1 MTVSGAP
8 AMEVAI
14 TGISL
19 ADLVANNTMDE
30 RIEALLWTIAG
41 EKRSFVTVAGPRK
54 AGKSTVL
61 AAALQHVPQGT
72 PVHALT
78 GEIEEIRDLV
88 NAPDGGY
95 LEVGEI
101 STEPPSRYIW
111 GEPVLALFEALDA
124 GFSLATTMHAPDV
137 NDVFSQICS
146 DNGISDRSA
155 STIQYVVHITRF
167 GEDETSY
174 WRRVD
179 VVHEISGVKN
189 GVPVVTDLFRWRE
202 EADSFIALNSPK
214 WLSSSEAQLAERAS
228 QIKRQATTI
237 NAADVSQGHR

>member
-1 MTVSGAP
+1 
-8 AMEVAI
+8 MELAI

-30 RIEALLWTIAG
+30 HIAALLWTVAE
-41 EKRSFVTVAGPRK
+41 EKRSFVTVAEPRN

-61 AAALQHVPQGT
+61 NAALHHVPQGT

-78 GEIEEIRDLV
+78 GEIEEIRGFA

-101 STEPPSRYIW
+101 STEPPIRYIW
-111 GEPVLALFEALDA
+111 GEPAVALFEALDA
-124 GFSLATTMHAPDV
+124 GFSLATTMHALDV

-167 GEDETSY
+167 GEDDASY

-179 VVHEISGVKN
+179 AVHEISGVEN
-189 GVPVVTDLFRWRE
+189 GVPVVADLFRWSE
-202 EADSFIALNSPK
+202 ETDSFIASNSPTL
-214 WLSSSEAQLAERAS
+214 LSASAVTLEERAA
-228 QIKRQATTI
+228 QIKRQA
-237 NAADVSQGHR
+237 AAIHAAIET